1 LNEIARFENPQD
13 VIKAV
18 VSVQEECKI
27 KKQVE
32 QLIRDK
38 AKLKNRMT
46 QQIQEINGVQF
57 LAVRWILTE
66 GAKDLAYDLG
76 N

>member
-1 LNEIARFENPQD
+1 LKNPQD

-18 VSVQEECKI
+18 VSVQEENV

-38 AKLKNRMT
+38 AKGLK
-46 QQIQEINGVQF
+46 QIDATNSRNKWS
-57 LAVRWILTE
+57 AVSSSA
-66 GAKDLAYDLG
+66 GG
-76 N
+76 S

>member
-1 LNEIARFENPQD
+1 MRLSCFKNPQD

-18 VSVQEECKI
+18 VSVQEENVKL

-38 AKLKNRMT
+38 AKGLKQN
-46 QQIQEINGVQF
+46 
-57 LAVRWILTE
+57 
-66 GAKDLAYDLG
+66 
-76 N
+76 

>member
-1 LNEIARFENPQD
+1 
-13 VIKAV
+13 
-18 VSVQEECKI
+18 VSVQEENVKL

-38 AKLKNRMT
+38 ARIKTELT

-57 LAVRWILTE
+57 LAVQVDLNPE

>member
-1 LNEIARFENPQD
+1 LNEIKLFED

-18 VSVQEECKI
+18 VSVQEENVKL

-38 AKLKNRMT
+38 AKGLK
-46 QQIQEINGVQF
+46 QIDATNSRNKWS
-57 LAVRWILTE
+57 AVSSSA
-66 GAKDLAYDLG
+66 GG
-76 N
+76 S

>member
-1 LNEIARFENPQD
+1 LNEIKLFED

-18 VSVQEECKI
+18 VSVQEENVKL

-38 AKLKNRMT
+38 AKVKTN
-46 QQIQEINGVQF
+46 
-57 LAVRWILTE
+57 
-66 GAKDLAYDLG
+66 
-76 N
+76 